1 MYGIVLL
8 SMLVESQPS
17 CELLSSSSL
26 SLLSGMLFFYSL
38 LLPEIFI
45 SDFDAG
51 VGCLLRFSACRS
63 RLKDALCWMI
73 TFCWIS
79 WQQFLII

>member
-26 SLLSGMLFFYSL
+26 SLLSGILFFYSL

-45 SDFDAG
+45 SDFNAG
-51 VGCLLRFSACRS
+51 GGCLLRFSACRS